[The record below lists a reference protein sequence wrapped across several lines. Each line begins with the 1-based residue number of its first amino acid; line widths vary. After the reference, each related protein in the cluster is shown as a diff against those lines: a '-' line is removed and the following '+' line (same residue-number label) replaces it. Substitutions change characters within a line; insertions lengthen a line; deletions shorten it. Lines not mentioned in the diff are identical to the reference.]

1 MFFTL
6 KYGDD
11 KMALLN
17 LQCQVPVLMDHIRT
31 LCHCRP
37 QEEVDLSDAS
47 GTVKNLSMFPA
58 VYASELLKEREVL
71 IPVKVERSE
80 GCGTPKYI
88 PLLQHN
94 PIINSEFLA
103 HLPTGEC
110 LPAQLHKP
118 RLKKLKR
125 TSQTLSSV
133 TSLRSR
139 SQPTSD
145 PARPSRGQRQEGDRQ
160 NE

>member
-37 QEEVDLSDAS
+37 Q
-47 GTVKNLSMFPA
+47 